1 MLSWLSHATVPGF
14 LFCISLFFNKE
25 SRGNVQSD
33 AADGHTDLHID
44 NSHTYTAQTALL
56 ADCITVI
63 LTMVVAMV
71 IYLSVC
77 ERLFSFPFLLYHSVD
92 SRT

>member
-1 MLSWLSHATVPGF
+1 MQQCLD
-14 LFCISLFFNKE
+14 FCIYLVFNKE
-25 SRGNVQSD
+25 SSGNVQSD
-33 AADGHTDLHID
+33 AADGHTALHID
-44 NSHTYTAQTALL
+44 NSHTYTAQPALL

-77 ERLFSFPFLLYHSVD
+77 EKVFLFLF
-92 SRT
+92 

>member
-1 MLSWLSHATVPGF
+1 M
-14 LFCISLFFNKE
+14 
-25 SRGNVQSD
+25 QSD

-44 NSHTYTAQTALL
+44 NSHTYTAQPALL

-77 ERLFSFPFLLYHSVD
+77 EKVFLFLF
-92 SRT
+92 